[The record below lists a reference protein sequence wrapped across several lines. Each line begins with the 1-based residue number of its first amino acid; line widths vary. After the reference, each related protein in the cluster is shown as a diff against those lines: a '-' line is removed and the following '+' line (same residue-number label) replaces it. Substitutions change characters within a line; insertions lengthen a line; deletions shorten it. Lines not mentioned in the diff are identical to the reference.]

1 MANANTSETVYSP
14 NVDLHRFHSSAAIV
28 FGADNLRWS
37 IKAMLEFTVSFFN
50 MHKSCKSFFLIFNVY
65 KVKSIVEQFG
75 HVNKENTFDRMPKS
89 INPNPVGNIKSS
101 GSSVN

>member
-1 MANANTSETVYSP
+1 
-14 NVDLHRFHSSAAIV
+14 
-28 FGADNLRWS
+28 
-37 IKAMLEFTVSFFN
+37 MLEFTVSFFN

-101 GSSVN
+101 GSSIN